1 MDDVI
6 CAHNGQEWA
15 TRKGVY
21 SKLLN
26 RGQHGSDTAACT
38 ETDPPGAAQDRERSL
53 MSRAYDC
60 LGVLKKTESAWRVY
74 EVQYIWCIFASL
86 PR

>member
-15 TRKGVY
+15 TQKGVY

-26 RGQHGSDTAACT
+26 MGQHGFDTTACT
-38 ETDPPGAAQDRERSL
+38 ETDPPGAAQDRGRSL
-53 MSRAYDC
+53 ISTTA
-60 LGVLKKTESAWRVY
+60 LV
-74 EVQYIWCIFASL
+74 
-86 PR
+86 